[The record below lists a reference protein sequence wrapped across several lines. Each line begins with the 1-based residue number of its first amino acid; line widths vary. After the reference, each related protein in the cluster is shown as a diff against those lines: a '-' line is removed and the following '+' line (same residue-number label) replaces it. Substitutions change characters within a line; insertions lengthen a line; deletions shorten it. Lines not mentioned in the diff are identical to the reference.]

1 MKNNVQKNHSK
12 VLSIILAGIMAVST
26 AAVMNVSAAQLPQ
39 ETVSAAASV
48 APDIEDTETIVGLG
62 ETMSIS
68 YMSRSA
74 AAFTNY
80 TVKSTNPLSVKA
92 WRYGSTVKFT
102 GVNPGTANIVVKEK
116 NTGAKD
122 SVFVTVKDPVNP
134 KLAKSSITMWVGNTN
149 SVSYMSNSADLFR
162 FYKITSSN
170 SKVVAAARYGSVVRL
185 TAKSA
190 GTATVTVTACDG
202 AKTSMKVTVKS
213 PIVKPSIVIDSEE
226 IAVGEAAQVS
236 YMGKS
241 AASFADYTVTS
252 SNENIVKA
260 VRYGSVVRYMGVGTG
275 TANISVKERYSGA
288 TDSFTVTV
296 RKAAAPKFNETEVV
310 LEPNSEPVRIS
321 YMGASADKF
330 SYYIV
335 SSSNTNVAAAT
346 RYGSTVEL
354 TPVAEGEATITV
366 TSVSGDSATLKVT
379 VTNST
384 SKNNTPENNSE
395 NETSE
400 TGTPENT
407 TAELEIKPNM

>member
-1 MKNNVQKNHSK
+1 MQKNHSK

-260 VRYGSVVRYMGVGTG
+260 VRYGSVVRYLGVGTG

-400 TGTPENT
+400 TSTPENT

>member
-26 AAVMNVSAAQLPQ
+26 AAVMNVSAALLPQ

-400 TGTPENT
+400 TSTPENT

>member
-1 MKNNVQKNHSK
+1 MQKNHSK

-122 SVFVTVKDPVNP
+122 SVFVTVKNPVNP

-260 VRYGSVVRYMGVGTG
+260 VRYGSVVRYLGVGTG

-366 TSVSGDSATLKVT
+366 TSVSGDSAR
-379 VTNST
+379 
-384 SKNNTPENNSE
+384 
-395 NETSE
+395 
-400 TGTPENT
+400 
-407 TAELEIKPNM
+407 

>member
-1 MKNNVQKNHSK
+1 MQKNHSK

-400 TGTPENT
+400 TSTPENT

>member
-260 VRYGSVVRYMGVGTG
+260 VRYGSVVRYLGVGTG

-400 TGTPENT
+400 TSTPENT

>member
-1 MKNNVQKNHSK
+1 MQKNHSK

-170 SKVVAAARYGSVVRL
+170 SQVVAAARYGSVVRL

-366 TSVSGDSATLKVT
+366 TSVSGDSAMLKVT

-400 TGTPENT
+400 TSTPENT

>member
-1 MKNNVQKNHSK
+1 MQKNHSK

-190 GTATVTVTACDG
+190 ETATVTVTACDG

-260 VRYGSVVRYMGVGTG
+260 VRYGSVVRYLGVGTG

-400 TGTPENT
+400 TSTPENT

>member
-252 SNENIVKA
+252 SNENIAKA

-400 TGTPENT
+400 TSTPENT

>member
-1 MKNNVQKNHSK
+1 MQKNHSK

-252 SNENIVKA
+252 SNENIAKA

-400 TGTPENT
+400 TSTPENT

>member
-149 SVSYMSNSADLFR
+149 SVSYMSNSADPFR

-260 VRYGSVVRYMGVGTG
+260 VRYGSVVRYLGVGTG

-400 TGTPENT
+400 TSTPENT

>member
-213 PIVKPSIVIDSEE
+213 PIVKPSIAIDSEE

-400 TGTPENT
+400 TSTPENT

>member
-122 SVFVTVKDPVNP
+122 SVFVTVKNPVNP

-260 VRYGSVVRYMGVGTG
+260 VRYGSVVRYLGVGTG

-366 TSVSGDSATLKVT
+366 TSVSGDSAR
-379 VTNST
+379 
-384 SKNNTPENNSE
+384 
-395 NETSE
+395 
-400 TGTPENT
+400 
-407 TAELEIKPNM
+407 

>member
-149 SVSYMSNSADLFR
+149 SVSYMSNTADLFR

-260 VRYGSVVRYMGVGTG
+260 VRYGSVVRYLGVGTG

-400 TGTPENT
+400 TSTPENT